1 MKAMTNDVD
10 QPAETGTDTDA
21 ATETETETPA
31 VTKAKAGPSRS
42 LRWPIACAVLALL
55 LVASLVGCF
64 LLWQDRSEREDRAE
78 AEVAATEEAER
89 IVVAWLTYDYR
100 TYQDDM
106 TWVTTSGTDKFQE
119 EYSPEALEGLRTK
132 LIGPRQFVSRGR
144 VVDSAATVEDDDT
157 VKVLVFTDQTLTDK
171 QIRREG
177 GEPLHARSGVELTMV
192 REGNAWLVDEMVQ
205 LQFQ

>member
-1 MKAMTNDVD
+1 MTNDVD
-10 QPAETGTDTDA
+10 QPAETDTDA
-21 ATETETETPA
+21 AEAKVDAPA
-31 VTKAKAGPSRS
+31 ETKAEAGPSRS
-42 LRWPIACAVLALL
+42 LRWPIACAALAILL
-55 LVASLVGCF
+55 IASLVGCF
-64 LLWQDRSEREDRAE
+64 LLWQDRSDREDLAD

-106 TWVTTSGTDKFQE
+106 TWVTASGTDKFQE

-144 VVDSAATVEDDDT
+144 VVDSAATVEDVDT

>member
-1 MKAMTNDVD
+1 MTNDVD
-10 QPAETGTDTDA
+10 QPAETETDTDA
-21 ATETETETPA
+21 AAESEADAPA
-31 VTKAKAGPSRS
+31 ETKAEAGPSRS
-42 LRWPIACAVLALL
+42 LRWPIACAALAILL
-55 LVASLVGCF
+55 IASLVGCF
-64 LLWQDRSEREDRAE
+64 LLWQDRSDREDLAD

-119 EYSPEALEGLRTK
+119 EYSPEALEGLRTE
-132 LIGPRQFVSRGR
+132 LVGPRQFVSRGR
-144 VVDSAATVEDDDT
+144 VVDSAATVEDDDK
-157 VKVLVFTDQTLTDK
+157 VLVLVFTDQTLTDK
-171 QIRREG
+171 AIRREG